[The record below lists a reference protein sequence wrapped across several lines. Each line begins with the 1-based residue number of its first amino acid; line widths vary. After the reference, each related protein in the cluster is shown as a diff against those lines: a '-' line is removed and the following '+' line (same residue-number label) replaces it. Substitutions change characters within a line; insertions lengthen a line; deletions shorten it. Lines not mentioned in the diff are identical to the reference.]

1 MAQWNCMTK
10 YPDHSPSSDALKDAP
25 LEFPVAP
32 DFVSRPPRIDPQAM
46 LQRIAETMPWR
57 SQRPG
62 EAERRLAEK
71 VAVEFVL

>member
-1 MAQWNCMTK
+1 MTE
-10 YPDHSPSSDALKDAP
+10 YPNHLRSNDALKETPDT
-25 LEFPVAP
+25 LELPVAP

-57 SQRPG
+57 SRRPG